1 MAVSGADAAAT
12 VAQPGATK
20 AHRIAEMD
28 VASTIRILNANG
40 VTYRY
45 FSIPTAEAIGFG
57 KLGRLPYSLKI
68 LFESLLRNCH
78 WQRGVAPADV
88 MVLGRWLE
96 TPKHDTDLPYFP
108 SRIVMPDASALP
120 LLADL
125 AAMRDAMISF
135 GADPALVNPH
145 LQVDVVID
153 HSVIADIAGR
163 SDAVRHNLELEYKR
177 NSERYE
183 FLRWAQQAFKNL
195 RIVPPGHGIIHQV
208 NLEFLATVVCQEMID
223 DHVYAYPDTV
233 MGMDSHTPM
242 INALGVLGW
251 GCGGIEAGAAM
262 LEQPVSLR
270 MPDVI
275 GVRLVGV
282 LKEGVTATD
291 LVLTVTEQL
300 RKKGV
305 VQKFV
310 EFCGSGL
317 ATLGMPARATI
328 ANMAPEYGATV
339 GYFPIDHET
348 LAYLRATGREESHV
362 SLVQTYAEVQGL
374 WHDQTKP
381 EPIFTD
387 LVEIDLS
394 GIEPSIAGPGRPQDR
409 LPLSCGPAS
418 IQAATSIYSKSAKH
432 GGRIQVP
439 GTSFAIGH
447 GDIAIAA
454 ITSCTNTSNPQVII
468 GAALLARNAVLR
480 GLSTKPWVKTS
491 FSPGSTIVAD
501 YLAKGGLQS
510 SLDALGFHVTGFG
523 CMTCMGNSG
532 PLGPGIEDIIE
543 ANELIVAS
551 VLSGN
556 RNFEGRIHSKC
567 RVNYLASPPLVV
579 AYAIAGSMKVD
590 LTCDPIGND
599 REGKPV
605 YLADIW
611 PPDAEIN
618 AVVRETTSADLYVSG
633 YEKVFVGD
641 PLWRA
646 LAVRNGRTFEW
657 DKRSTYIRQPPL
669 FSAAEREAKPIEDV
683 IGARALAIL
692 GDSVTTDHISPIGEI
707 ARDSDAG
714 RYLLAQGVSPADF
727 NTYGARRMNHEV
739 MTRGTLGS
747 RRLRNEMTPDR
758 EGSFTRHMPDGEVMS
773 IFDATKR
780 YTTDDIPL
788 IIIAGAAYGTG
799 SSRDWAAKGVALLGV
814 RAIVAEG
821 FERIHR
827 SNLIGMGVLPLQFA
841 PGQTR
846 LSHGLDG
853 TETYD
858 IVGLR
863 SQLAPGAII
872 PCRVTR
878 ADGTVDTIEYQ
889 CRIDTT
895 LELEYIRHGGILPY
909 MLRKLLAVA

>member
-1 MAVSGADAAAT
+1 
-12 VAQPGATK
+12 
-20 AHRIAEMD
+20 MD

-45 FSIPTAEAIGFG
+45 FSLPAAEAIGFG

-88 MVLGRWLE
+88 MALGRWLE

-135 GADPALVNPH
+135 DADPALVNPH

-163 SDAVRHNLELEYKR
+163 PDSARRNLELEYKR
-177 NSERYE
+177 NGERYG
-183 FLRWAQQAFKNL
+183 FLRWAQQAFTNL

-208 NLEFLATVVCQEMID
+208 NLEFLATVVCHASVDGQA
-223 DHVYAYPDTV
+223 YAYPDTL

-251 GCGGIEAGAAM
+251 GCGGIEAAAAM

-270 MPDVI
+270 MPEVI
-275 GVRLVGV
+275 GVRLVGA
-282 LKEGVTATD
+282 LREGVTATD
-291 LVLTVTEQL
+291 LVLTVTERL

-310 EFCGSGL
+310 EFCGTGL
-317 ATLGMPARATI
+317 ATLEMPARATI

-339 GYFPIDHET
+339 GYFPIDCET
-348 LAYLRATGREESHV
+348 LAYLRATGRMESHIA
-362 SLVQTYAEVQGL
+362 LIQAYTEAQGL
-374 WHDQTKP
+374 WHDRTKP

-394 GIEPSIAGPGRPQDR
+394 DIEPSIAGPSRPQDR
-409 LPLSCGPAS
+409 LPLSRGPAS
-418 IQAATSIYSKSAKH
+418 IQAAISFNSKSANPR
-432 GGRIQVP
+432 GRLPVP
-439 GTSFAIGH
+439 GTSFTVGH

-454 ITSCTNTSNPQVII
+454 ITSCTNTSNPQVIV
-468 GAALLARNAVLR
+468 GAALLARNAVLH
-480 GLSTKPWVKTS
+480 GLSAKPWVKTS
-491 FSPGSTIVAD
+491 FSPGSSVVAD
-501 YLAKGGLQS
+501 YLAKSGLQS

-532 PLGPGIEDIIE
+532 PLGPGIEETVE
-543 ANELIVAS
+543 ANDLIVAS

-579 AYAIAGSMKVD
+579 AYAIAGSMTVD
-590 LTCDPIGND
+590 LTCDPIGDD
-599 REGKPV
+599 RDGKPV

-611 PPDAEIN
+611 PADAEIN
-618 AVVRETTSADLYVSG
+618 AVILETASADIYVRG

-641 PLWRA
+641 PLWNA
-646 LAVRNGRTFEW
+646 LPVRNGPIFDW

-669 FSAAEREAKPIEDV
+669 FSATEREPKPIEDV

-707 ARDSDAG
+707 GRDSDAG
-714 RYLLAQGVSPADF
+714 RYLLAQGVSTADF

-739 MTRGTLGS
+739 MMRGTLGS
-747 RRLRNEMTPDR
+747 ARLHNEMIPER
-758 EGSFTRHMPDGEVMS
+758 EGSFTRHMPGGEIMS
-773 IFDATKR
+773 IFDSAKR
-780 YTTDDIPL
+780 YAAAGIPL
-788 IIIAGAAYGTG
+788 VIIAGAAYGTG

-814 RAIVAEG
+814 RAVMAEG

-841 PGQTR
+841 PGQNR

-853 TETYD
+853 SETYD
-858 IVGLR
+858 IVGL
-863 SQLAPGAII
+863 QNLLAPSAII

-878 ADGTVDTIEYQ
+878 ADGTVDTIEYH
-889 CRIDTT
+889 CRIDTAY
-895 LELEYIRHGGILPY
+895 ELEYIRHGGILPY
-909 MLRKLLAVA
+909 MLRKLLAAG